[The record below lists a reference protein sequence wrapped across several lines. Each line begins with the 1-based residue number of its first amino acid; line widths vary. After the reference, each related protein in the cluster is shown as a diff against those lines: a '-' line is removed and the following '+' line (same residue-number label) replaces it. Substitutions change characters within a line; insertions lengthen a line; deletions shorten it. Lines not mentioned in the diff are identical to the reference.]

1 MKVMKKIISGC
12 LFLCASYAAAAG
24 IHDTGPFARVF
35 DVISAKDVLSKNSTS
50 LFKNLVGLCAYKEPI
65 GPDRHSQGNVQ
76 CGADTEI
83 KKMTVSGTEGPN
95 IFMVS
100 AVIYGKEK
108 CDYMRQ
114 VLSKNFGRPKKLE
127 GDCHMEWAAK
137 GSKGHGRTLV
147 GMQLSKEEN
156 QIYFSIN
163 EEEESEP

>member
-1 MKVMKKIISGC
+1 MKLMKKIIATYVV
-12 LFLCASYAAAAG
+12 LCASCAGAAG
-24 IHDTGPFARVF
+24 IGDASPFAKAF
-35 DVISAKDVLSKNSTS
+35 DVISAKNVLSTNSAS
-50 LFKNLVGLCAYKEPI
+50 LFKNLAGLCTYKEPT

-76 CGADTEI
+76 CGADAEI
-83 KKMTVSGTEGPN
+83 KKMTVSGIEDSN
-95 IFMVS
+95 IFKVS

-108 CDYMRQ
+108 CNYMKQ

-163 EEEESEP
+163 QEEESEP